1 MDILSNL
8 KYAEGSRKKKKRV
21 GRGQGSGHGGT
32 STRGHKGQMS
42 RAGANHR
49 DWFEGGQMP
58 LLRRVPKRGFKN
70 HNRTEYLT
78 INLGELQKHIDKG
91 SVDFS
96 GKIDLA
102 LLLDNKVIS
111 GRNKPLKVLGNGELK
126 AKIQISANSFSKSA
140 IEKIE
145 KNGGKAIV
153 IESGDKEKV
162 KTEAKP
168 K

>member
-8 KYAEGSRKKKKRV
+8 KYAEGSRKNRKRV

-42 RAGANHR
+42 RSGANHR

-78 INLGELQKHIDKG
+78 INLGQLQKYIDKG
-91 SVDFS
+91 NLSD
-96 GKIDLA
+96 KIDLNS
-102 LLLDNKVIS
+102 LFEKRVLS
-111 GRNKPLKVLGNGELK
+111 GRNKPLKVLGNGELT
-126 AKIQISANSFSKSA
+126 AKVEISANSFSKSA

-153 IESGDKEKV
+153 I
-162 KTEAKP
+162 
-168 K
+168 

>member
-8 KYAEGSRKKKKRV
+8 KYAEGSRKNRKRV

-42 RAGANHR
+42 RSGANHR

-91 SVDFS
+91 NLSD
-96 GKIDLA
+96 KIDLA
-102 LLLDNKVIS
+102 LLLENNVIS
-111 GRNKPLKVLGNGELK
+111 GRNKPLKVLGNGELTSK
-126 AKIQISANSFSKSA
+126 VEISANSFSKSA

-153 IESGDKEKV
+153 V
-162 KTEAKP
+162 
-168 K
+168 

>member
-8 KYAEGSRKKKKRV
+8 KYAEGSRKNRKRV

-32 STRGHKGQMS
+32 STKGHKGQMS
-42 RAGANHR
+42 RSGANHR

-78 INLGELQKHIDKG
+78 INLGQLQKHIDKG
-91 SVDFS
+91 SLSD
-96 GKIDLA
+96 KIDLSS
-102 LLLDNKVIS
+102 LFEKRVLS
-111 GRNKPLKVLGNGELK
+111 GRNKPLKVLGNGELT
-126 AKIQISANSFSKSA
+126 AKVEISANSFSKSA

-153 IESGDKEKV
+153 V
-162 KTEAKP
+162 
-168 K
+168 